1 MRMVILGCGRVGA
14 TLATLA
20 SEAGHE
26 VTIVDSDRGAFRRLG
41 PAFQGEKVVGL
52 GIDEDVLTAAGIEQ
66 ADVFVAV
73 TSGDNSNIMAAQIAR
88 VRFNVPKVIARIY
101 DPIRAQAYAELG
113 VDTYC
118 STTLGASLLFNY
130 ALDRPF
136 EPVDPHVRAAGRKG
150 SGGGAR

>member
-1 MRMVILGCGRVGA
+1 MRIIILGCGRAGS

-26 VTIVDSDRGAFRRLG
+26 VTIVDRDRGSFRRLG
-41 PAFQGEKVVGL
+41 PAFSGRTVVGL
-52 GIDEDVLTAAGIEQ
+52 GIDEDVLTEAGIQ
-66 ADVFVAV
+66 RADVFVAV
-73 TSGDNSNIMAAQIAR
+73 TSGDNSNLMAAQCAR
-88 VRFNVPKVIARIY
+88 VRFNVPKVIARVY

-118 STTLGASLLFNY
+118 STTLGASILFNF

-136 EPVDPHVRAAGRKG
+136 EPVDAHVRRAKRPPAG
-150 SGGGAR
+150 